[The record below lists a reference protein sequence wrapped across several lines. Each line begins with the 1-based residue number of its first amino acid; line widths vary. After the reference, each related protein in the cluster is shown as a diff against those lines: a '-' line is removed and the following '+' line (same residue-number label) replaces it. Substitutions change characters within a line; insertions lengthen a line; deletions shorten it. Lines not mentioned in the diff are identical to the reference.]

1 MAALALMAGLMYTTQ
16 LALSF
21 IPNVHL
27 TAVLIVLTSIF
38 FGWKA
43 MCAVLIYVVLEGLTY
58 GFGVWWI
65 SYLYAW
71 PLLCTAAVL
80 LRKNTSPAL
89 WAVTAGAHGLLF
101 GALCA
106 LLDLRHTLRSY
117 SLRVQFCTDPGADKA
132 AEQGYGQV
140 FHSAGTH
147 RYKKMKTPGRKS
159 GSFSLSFVSLVEHG
173 HGAGPQVGA
182 GDVFIPLQIY
192 LADGRVGAYPV
203 HDVLGVLQGVAV
215 GDGHGL
221 V

>member
-1 MAALALMAGLMYTTQ
+1 MSSPSPRATEKFGAGTMAALALMAGLMYTTQ

-106 LLDLRHTLRSY
+106 LPYIFISGFPAALSYWISGIPFDLIHCASNFALTLVLIKPLS
-117 SLRVQFCTDPGADKA
+117 RVMA
-132 AEQGYGQV
+132 
-140 FHSAGTH
+140 
-147 RYKKMKTPGRKS
+147 RY
-159 GSFSLSFVSLVEHG
+159 
-173 HGAGPQVGA
+173 
-182 GDVFIPLQIY
+182 FIP
-192 LADGRVGAYPV
+192 PV
-203 HDVLGVLQGVAV
+203 PIDTKK
-215 GDGHGL
+215 
-221 V
+221 